1 MSEHVV
7 LAKHALFDPGKS
19 EQKPVANLSAVHHD
33 PAMIAALST
42 GSHKNTQ
49 NSEIVGTGM

>member
-33 PAMIAALST
+33 PAIYR
-42 GSHKNTQ
+42 
-49 NSEIVGTGM
+49 